1 MDCPY
6 IPLTFRMWDSFA
18 WFKLMKDESKSKAA
32 RWVIESIDLA
42 GAVVLLSSAIMRAA
56 LGGERAYDLPSL
68 GSNAATDR
76 RRIRDVSRFSSTLSG
91 STNYF

>member
-42 GAVVLLSSAIMRAA
+42 GAVVLLSSAIMRVA
-56 LGGERAYDLPSL
+56 LGERA
-68 GSNAATDR
+68 
-76 RRIRDVSRFSSTLSG
+76 RIRPSVA
-91 STNYF
+91 